1 MAGVAIGMAVLALFV
16 GLGAVVMLHL
26 VKGLLLEVRDQLKVL
41 QVAVYGVE
49 ASVLP
54 EVRQTRESADA
65 GTAVAAELRALVEE
79 VVMSPKAR
87 ADRRPL
93 FDPSAPFGR
102 VMAAREMF
110 ATAETASLDEML
122 RRDEVTRNG

>member
-1 MAGVAIGMAVLALFV
+1 MAGVTIGMAILALFV
-16 GLGAVVMLHL
+16 ALGAFIVLRSAQN
-26 VKGLLLEVRDQLKVL
+26 LLLEVRDQLKVL

-54 EVRQTRESADA
+54 EVKLTRESADA
-65 GTAVAAELRALVEE
+65 GTAIAAELRAAVEE

-87 ADRRPL
+87 ADRKPL
-93 FDPSAPFGR
+93 FDPSTAFGR

-110 ATAETASLDEML
+110 ATAETASLDEIL
-122 RRDEVTRNG
+122 RRDDVKRHG